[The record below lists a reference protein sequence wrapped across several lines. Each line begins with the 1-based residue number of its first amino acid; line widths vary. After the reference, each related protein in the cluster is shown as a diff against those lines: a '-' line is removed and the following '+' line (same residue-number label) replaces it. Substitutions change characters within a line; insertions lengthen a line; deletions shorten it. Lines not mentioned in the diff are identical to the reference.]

1 MTRLAPCVMV
11 AGTASDV
18 GKSVIATALC
28 RVLREEGWR
37 VAPFKAQNMSL
48 NAAVTPD
55 GGEIGRAQA
64 AQAEA
69 AGIAPTAEMNPILLK
84 PERDDRSQLV
94 VRGRVRRDVSA
105 RAYWRDRARL
115 WPVVAESLRW
125 LRREFEV
132 VVIEG
137 AGSLAEM
144 NLRRTDLANVRVARA
159 ADARVLLVGDIERGG
174 IFAQILGTLS
184 LLTPRDRARVCALLV
199 NRFRGDRS
207 LFDGGIRYLRRAS
220 GLRVLGVL
228 PYSADLGVPAED
240 SLALGRSSTAGVI
253 DIAVVRYPRISNFD
267 DLEPLAAAGAGVRF
281 VERVA
286 DVGVPDLVV
295 LPGSKA
301 TIEDLEWVRAS
312 GIGARILALADA
324 GVPLLGICGG
334 LQMLGT
340 VLDDRRGV
348 EGPPR
353 RVRGLGLLPIA
364 TRFAVAKRTVRVSG
378 AIASDL
384 ALFGGTPSVAG
395 YELHVGETDRDGCP
409 PFAVLRRATGGR
421 VLDGAVSTDGRVVG
435 TYVHGLFDSAAL
447 RSGLLETLAR
457 RRGVP
462 FAQRAIPEDRFAR
475 LSAWFREAVDVRRL
489 LRTVELRRG

>member
-1 MTRLAPCVMV
+1 MTRLARCIMV

-28 RVLREEGWR
+28 RIFREEGWR

-84 PERDDRSQLV
+84 PEGDSRSLLV
-94 VRGRVRRDVSA
+94 VRGRARRSVRAS
-105 RAYWRDRARL
+105 AYWRDRARL
-115 WPVVAESLRW
+115 WPIVAASLRS
-125 LRREFEV
+125 LRRDFEV
-132 VVIEG
+132 VIIEG

-174 IFAQILGTLS
+174 IFAQLLGTLS
-184 LLTPRDRARVCALLV
+184 LLTSGDRARVRGLIV

-207 LFDGGIRYLRRAS
+207 LFDGGVRYLRRAS
-220 GLRVLGVL
+220 GLPVLGVL

-240 SLALGRSSTAGVI
+240 SLALDRPSIAGLI
-253 DIAVVRYPRISNFD
+253 DIAAVRYPRISNFD
-267 DLEPLAAAGAGVRF
+267 DLEPLAAVGAGVRF
-281 VERVA
+281 VERA
-286 DVGVPDLVV
+286 RDLGVPDLLV

-301 TIEDLEWVRAS
+301 TIDDLEWVRAS

-348 EGPPR
+348 EGLPR

-364 TRFAVAKRTVRVSG
+364 TRFSAAKRTVPVTG

-384 ALFGGTPSVAG
+384 ALFGGAPSVAG
-395 YELHVGETDRDGCP
+395 YELHVGDTDRDGCA

-421 VLDGAVSTDGRVVG
+421 ALDGAVSADGRIVG
-435 TYVHGLFDSAAL
+435 TYVHGLFDSVAL
-447 RSGLLETLAR
+447 RSGLLEALAR
-457 RRGVP
+457 RRGVL
-462 FAQRAIPEDRFAR
+462 FAERAIPDDRYAR
-475 LSAWFREAVDVRRL
+475 LSAWFRDGVDVRRL
-489 LRTVELRRG
+489 LRTVELSRG